1 MSALLETGA
10 LTIVIGGRRICAAL
24 DAAFRAGE
32 VVAVLGPN
40 GAGKSTLLHT
50 LAGLYPAASGRV
62 RLAGEALDELP
73 RKRIAQRLGLMM
85 QHHDDPFPA
94 TVLETA
100 LIGRHPHLGFWM
112 WETADDVTRARQ
124 ALARFDLAGFEDR
137 DVHTLSGGER
147 RRLAAATVVVQ
158 DPLVFLL
165 DEPTDGLDPR
175 HAAQLLASF
184 RALADAGRAVL
195 VAMHDVNEA
204 TRVADRVLLLYGD
217 GQTLLGPAAEVLSVA
232 NLERLYGLPLVALE
246 HGGRRHFLPR

>member
-1 MSALLETGA
+1 GPHRGRAADAAGRRGHRRDRRAAVPLPAQPHAEPGMSAPLALEA
-10 LTIVIGGRRICAAL
+10 LTVVIGGRRICAAL
-24 DAAFRAGE
+24 DATVRAGE
-32 VVAVLGPN
+32 LLTVLGPN

-50 LAGLYPAASGRV
+50 LAGLYPAVSGQV
-62 RLAGEALDELP
+62 RLAGDALAALP
-73 RKRIAQRLGLMM
+73 RRRVAQRLGLMM
-85 QHHDDPFPA
+85 QHHEDPFPA

-112 WETADDVTRARQ
+112 WESAEDVARARE

-175 HAAQLLASF
+175 HAA
-184 RALADAGRAVL
+184 
-195 VAMHDVNEA
+195 
-204 TRVADRVLLLYGD
+204 
-217 GQTLLGPAAEVLSVA
+217 
-232 NLERLYGLPLVALE
+232 
-246 HGGRRHFLPR
+246 